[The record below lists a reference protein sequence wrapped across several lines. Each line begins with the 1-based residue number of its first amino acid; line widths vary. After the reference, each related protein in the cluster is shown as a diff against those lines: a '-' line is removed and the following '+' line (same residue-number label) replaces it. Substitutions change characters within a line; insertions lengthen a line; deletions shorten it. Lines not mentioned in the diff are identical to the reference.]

1 MEVAKHCSPNA
12 MIPTDCVGG
21 REGGRREREEG
32 GREGEGGKRILR
44 HSNKDCCYE
53 YTVILYLNEVR
64 IDCPDSERSIT
75 AGWLEAA
82 AVGEGGGREGGREG
96 GRQA

>member
-1 MEVAKHCSPNA
+1 MWERSEGEGER
-12 MIPTDCVGG
+12 GG
-21 REGGRREREEG
+21 REGGGEEG
-32 GREGEGGKRILR
+32 GGGKKILR

-53 YTVILYLNEVR
+53 YTVMLYLNEVR

-82 AVGEGGGREGGREG
+82 TVGEGGGREGGR
-96 GRQA
+96 QA